1 LNGVIKNERV
11 ERQRREE
18 VFVMEKDQIARDH
31 EVELRNEK
39 ESGEKKVVEG
49 IMNHKVV
56 TIHIYFDCQLFL
68 QLLRIYR

>member
-1 LNGVIKNERV
+1 
-11 ERQRREE
+11 
-18 VFVMEKDQIARDH
+18 MEKDQIARDH